1 MKKIFIF
8 ITLVLTAAVIF
19 IVCTP
24 KSKTVLLQGEIV
36 FRQLNISPRIAGR
49 VDTILAREGDVV
61 KKGQAVATLYAPDM
75 LAKADQVKAPRD
87 LAQKSYARIQELY
100 EGGVVSA
107 QKLDEAQAKVK
118 QAEGAVDATL
128 TFVDEM
134 TLHSPVDG
142 EVATVVLENGELASP
157 GISVLTVLDTS
168 DVWATFNVREDLLKN
183 FKMGENINITIPA
196 LGGQSFSFRV
206 TYISKQ
212 GDYAVWSAT
221 KTHGEFDLKTFEVRA
236 KPNKKIPD
244 IRRGMTALID
254 VPR

>member
-1 MKKIFIF
+1 MKKPYILI
-8 ITLVLTAAVIF
+8 ILLLLAAGGLGLYLSRPQTL
-19 IVCTP
+19 
-24 KSKTVLLQGEIV
+24 LLQGEIV
-36 FRQLNISPRIAGR
+36 IRQINISPRIAGR
-49 VDTILAREGDVV
+49 VDAILAREGNIV

-75 LAKADQVKAPRD
+75 LAKASQAEAPRD
-87 LAQKSYARIQELY
+87 LAQKSYERIQELY

-107 QKLDEAQAKVK
+107 QKLDEARAQVK

-134 TLHSPVDG
+134 TLYSPVDG
-142 EVATVVLENGELASP
+142 EVSTVVLENGELASP

-168 DVWATFNVREDLLKN
+168 DVWATFNVREDLLN
-183 FKMGENINITIPA
+183 HFRMNENIDITIPA
-196 LGGQSFSFRV
+196 LDGQSFPFQV

-236 KPNKKIPD
+236 KPVHEIPN
-244 IRRGMTALID
+244 IRRGMTAVINLK
-254 VPR
+254 P

>member
-1 MKKIFIF
+1 MKRIFIF
-8 ITLVLTAAVIF
+8 ITLLLVAAVIF
-19 IVCTP
+19 VVGTP
-24 KSKTVLLQGEIV
+24 KPKTVLLQGEIV

-49 VDTILAREGDVV
+49 VDTILAREGDIV

-221 KTHGEFDLKTFEVRA
+221 KTHG
-236 KPNKKIPD
+236 
-244 IRRGMTALID
+244 
-254 VPR
+254 

>member
-1 MKKIFIF
+1 MKKTYIFI
-8 ITLVLTAAVIF
+8 ILILIAAGVLGLYLNR
-19 IVCTP
+19 P
-24 KSKTVLLQGEIV
+24 KTVLLQGEIV
-36 FRQLNISPRIAGR
+36 IRQINISPRIAGR
-49 VDTILAREGDVV
+49 VDTILAREGDIV

-75 LAKADQVKAPRD
+75 LAKADQAKAPRD

-100 EGGVVSA
+100 QGGVVSA
-107 QKLDEAQAKVK
+107 QKLDEAQAKVQ

-142 EVATVVLENGELASP
+142 EVSTVVLENGELASP

-168 DVWATFNVREDLLKN
+168 DVWATFNVREDFLNN
-183 FKMGENINITIPA
+183 FQINKNINIMIPA
-196 LGGQSFSFRV
+196 LGGQSFPFRV

-236 KPNKKIPD
+236 KPIREIPN
-244 IRRGMTALID
+244 IRRGMTAVINIM
-254 VPR
+254 P

>member
-1 MKKIFIF
+1 MKKVSVFIILILVAAGIFGLYI
-8 ITLVLTAAVIF
+8 IR
-19 IVCTP
+19 P
-24 KSKTVLLQGEIV
+24 KTVLLQGEIV
-36 FRQLNISPRIAGR
+36 IRQINISPRIAGR
-49 VDTILAREGDVV
+49 VDTILAREGDIV

-75 LAKADQVKAPRD
+75 VAKASQVKAPRD

-107 QKLDEAQAKVK
+107 QKLDEAQAKVQ

-142 EVATVVLENGELASP
+142 EVSTVVLENGELASP

-168 DVWATFNVREDLLKN
+168 DIWATFNVREDLLNN
-183 FKMGENINITIPA
+183 FQINENINIIIPA
-196 LGGQSFSFRV
+196 LGGQIFPFRV

-236 KPNKKIPD
+236 KPVYEVPN
-244 IRRGMTALID
+244 IRRGMTAVINIK
-254 VPR
+254 P

>member
-1 MKKIFIF
+1 MKKIIIF
-8 ITLVLTAAVIF
+8 MLAVVILCGLGTLYMGRQ
-19 IVCTP
+19 
-24 KSKTVLLQGEIV
+24 KTILLQGEIV
-36 FRQLNISPRIAGR
+36 FRQINISPRIAGR
-49 VDTILAREGDVV
+49 VDEILAREGDIV
-61 KKGQAVATLYAPDM
+61 KKGQALATLYAPDM
-75 LAKADQVKAPRD
+75 LAKASQVKAPRD

-134 TLHSPVDG
+134 TLHSPVNG
-142 EVATVVLENGELASP
+142 EVSTVVLENGELASP

-183 FKMGENINITIPA
+183 FKMGENINITVPA
-196 LGGQSFSFRV
+196 LGGESFPFTV

-236 KPNKKIPD
+236 KPAKEIPE
-244 IRRGMTALID
+244 IRRGMTALITL
-254 VPR
+254 PL

>member
-1 MKKIFIF
+1 MKKLLIFVAVV
-8 ITLVLTAAVIF
+8 LVIAGIAALY
-19 IVCTP
+19 TGRQ
-24 KSKTVLLQGEIV
+24 KTILLQGEIV
-36 FRQLNISPRIAGR
+36 FRQLNISPRIGGR
-49 VDTILAREGDVV
+49 VDTILAREGDIV
-61 KKGQAVATLYAPDM
+61 KKGQPLATLYAPDM
-75 LAKADQVKAPRD
+75 IAKASQVKAPRD

-100 EGGVVSA
+100 EGGVVSE
-107 QKLDEAQAKVK
+107 QKLDEAKAKVK

-134 TLHSPVDG
+134 TLYSPIDG
-142 EVATVVLENGELASP
+142 EVSTVVLENGELASP

-168 DVWATFNVREDLLKN
+168 DVWATFNVREDLLNN

-196 LGGQSFSFRV
+196 LGGQSFPFRV

-236 KPNKKIPD
+236 KPVKEIPD
-244 IRRGMTALID
+244 IRRGMTAIINISL
-254 VPR
+254 

>member
-1 MKKIFIF
+1 MKKVFTFIIIGLILACVF
-8 ITLVLTAAVIF
+8 VAHTHH
-19 IVCTP
+19 P
-24 KSKTVLLQGEIV
+24 KTVLMQGEIV

-49 VDTILAREGDVV
+49 VDTILAREGDIV
-61 KKGQAVATLYAPDM
+61 KKGQALATLYAPDM
-75 LAKADQVKAPRD
+75 IAKASQVKAPRD

-134 TLHSPVDG
+134 TLYSPTDG

-196 LGGQSFSFRV
+196 LGGESFPFRV

-221 KTHGEFDLKTFEVRA
+221 KTHGDFDLKTFEVRA
-236 KPNKKIPD
+236 KPIKEIPN

-254 VPR
+254 IPL